1 MLREGSFESDFRAEA
16 TCDMSETTDA
26 PPADASAKITIKK
39 YANRRLYNTATSCY
53 VTLDY
58 LANLVKAGADF
69 AVYDARSGDDITRS
83 VLTHIIVEE
92 EAKGHSMLPVSFL
105 RNLISFYGDSLQV
118 VVPRYLE
125 HSMQAFSRNQEQ
137 MREYMSGAFDGL
149 NPFTSFEEM
158 SKQQLAMFERAVKM
172 FSPFYADDAP
182 FEEKE
187 KPAASAAA
195 PAEKQIEELRSR
207 LNEMQRQLDELV
219 SRREDRD
226 APGNPG
232 GQEKGE
238 PPADAA
244 GEAPAAR
251 RSRDNGQPGARRARA
266 SGS

>member
-1 MLREGSFESDFRAEA
+1 
-16 TCDMSETTDA
+16 MSETNDA

-92 EAKGHSMLPVSFL
+92 EAKGQSMLPVSFL

-182 FEEKE
+182 PEEKD
-187 KPAASAAA
+187 KPSPAAAAS
-195 PAEKQIEELRSR
+195 PTEKQIDELRSR
-207 LNEMQRQLDELV
+207 LNEMQRQLDDLV
-219 SRREDRD
+219 SQRERRDD
-226 APGNPG
+226 QGDPGVD
-232 GQEKGE
+232 EE
-238 PPADAA
+238 LPAAEVP
-244 GEAPAAR
+244 GEAPSQR
-251 RSRDNGQPGARRARA
+251 RGREAGQPGARRARA
-266 SGS
+266 GGS

>member
-1 MLREGSFESDFRAEA
+1 MSDSPDA
-16 TCDMSETTDA
+16 TSA
-26 PPADASAKITIKK
+26 GASAKITIKK

-92 EAKGHSMLPVSFL
+92 EAKGQSMLPVSFL

-137 MREYMSGAFDGL
+137 MREYMAGAFDGL

-172 FSPFYADDAP
+172 FSPFYADEPPA
-182 FEEKE
+182 EEKDNAGS
-187 KPAASAAA
+187 PAAGAAA
-195 PAEKQIEELRSR
+195 SPAEKQIEELRSR
-207 LNEMQRQLDELV
+207 LNEMQRQLDEFV
-219 SRREDRD
+219 SRGDERAQPGGDRETAAAAPVSD
-226 APGNPG
+226 APQQDPDRQRGPKGVKRAGVG
-232 GQEKGE
+232 G
-238 PPADAA
+238 A
-244 GEAPAAR
+244 
-251 RSRDNGQPGARRARA
+251 
-266 SGS
+266 

>member
-1 MLREGSFESDFRAEA
+1 
-16 TCDMSETTDA
+16 MSETNDA

-125 HSMQAFSRNQEQ
+125 QSMQAFSRNQEQ
-137 MREYMSGAFDGL
+137 MREYMAGAFDGL

-172 FSPFYADDAP
+172 FSPFYADDGAV
-182 FEEKE
+182 EDKE
-187 KPAASAAA
+187 KPAAAAA
-195 PAEKQIEELRSR
+195 PAPPADKQIEELRSR

-219 SRREDRD
+219 SRREEPTEKAPRADVDPPAADTHGD
-226 APGNPG
+226 APVQQKTREA
-232 GQEKGE
+232 GQQ
-238 PPADAA
+238 
-244 GEAPAAR
+244 AAR
-251 RSRDNGQPGARRARA
+251 RLRAG
-266 SGS
+266 GS

>member
-1 MLREGSFESDFRAEA
+1 
-16 TCDMSETTDA
+16 MSESTDA
-26 PPADASAKITIKK
+26 PPAGPCAKITIKK

-69 AVYDARSGDDITRS
+69 SVYDARSGDDITRS

-92 EAKGHSMLPVSFL
+92 EAKGQSMLPVSFL

-137 MREYMSGAFDGL
+137 MREYMAGAFDGL

-172 FSPFYADDAP
+172 FSPFHLD
-182 FEEKE
+182 E
-187 KPAASAAA
+187 PATPERTEAQAA
-195 PAEKQIEELRSR
+195 PQGDKQINELRAR
-207 LNEMQRQLDELV
+207 LNEMQRQLDALV
-219 SRREDRD
+219 SRRS
-226 APGNPG
+226 GS
-232 GQEKGE
+232 
-238 PPADAA
+238 
-244 GEAPAAR
+244 EATSEMPAAE
-251 RSRDNGQPGARRARA
+251 AA
-266 SGS
+266 SAEFGR

>member
-1 MLREGSFESDFRAEA
+1 
-16 TCDMSETTDA
+16 MSETNDA
-26 PPADASAKITIKK
+26 APADASAKITIKK

-125 HSMQAFSRNQEQ
+125 QSMQAFSRNQEQ
-137 MREYMSGAFDGL
+137 MREYMAGAFDGL

-172 FSPFYADDAP
+172 FSPFYADADADHDAA
-182 FEEKE
+182 EEKE
-187 KPAASAAA
+187 APAAAAA
-195 PAEKQIEELRSR
+195 PPAEKQIEELRSR

-219 SRREDRD
+219 SQREERTDQGPRPD
-226 APGNPG
+226 
-232 GQEKGE
+232 K
-238 PPADAA
+238 D
-244 GEAPAAR
+244 APAAETHNNNEAPVQQKSREAGQQGVR
-251 RSRDNGQPGARRARA
+251 RVRA
-266 SGS
+266 GGP

>member
-1 MLREGSFESDFRAEA
+1 
-16 TCDMSETTDA
+16 MSEPNGA
-26 PPADASAKITIKK
+26 PSADASAKITIKK

-125 HSMQAFSRNQEQ
+125 QSMQAFSRNQEQ
-137 MREYMSGAFDGL
+137 MREYMAGAFDGL

-172 FSPFYADDAP
+172 FSPFYADDGVV
-182 FEEKE
+182 EDKE
-187 KPAASAAA
+187 RPPATAAA
-195 PAEKQIEELRSR
+195 AAPPPAEKQIEELRSR

-219 SRREDRD
+219 SRREE
-226 APGNPG
+226 PT
-232 GQEKGE
+232 EKG
-238 PPADAA
+238 PRPDSD
-244 GEAPAAR
+244 APAAATNGDTPVQQK
-251 RSRDNGQPGARRARA
+251 SREAGQQAARRLRA